1 MFDFK
6 ESEVLNVFG
15 EWKVNL
21 IVVIYYFLK
30 KRFDFGLY
38 LVIWF
43 LGMRNINYCW
53 ELVFFVFSIEL
64 NNRNIVLC
72 LFKD

>member
-1 MFDFK
+1 MIKMFDFK

-38 LVIWF
+38 LVNWF
-43 LGMRNINYCW
+43 
-53 ELVFFVFSIEL
+53 
-64 NNRNIVLC
+64 
-72 LFKD
+72 